1 MDFTQIIKKYR
12 YEVTNQDSEEF
23 IQNADYAAEELIDN
37 LKQFTTNKDVDM
49 SMSAVIQAMNHYFEG
64 QLERYNKRQ
73 ARNNNSQFESAV
85 SDQIKR
91 FSS

>member
-49 SMSAVIQAMNHYFEG
+49 SMSAIIQAMNHYFED
-64 QLERYNKRQ
+64 QLDRYNKRQ
-73 ARNNNSQFESAV
+73 ARNNNSQFENTV